1 MNNLKI
7 ATLVASAAVIATSA
21 YGFIKARQKH
31 ALLSK
36 TFAHAYEIDKTFSA
50 RIGESTGEERA
61 ALELRQSEH
70 NSRMLGFRVA
80 YLARALAI
88 ESIEAFYAELPSI
101 DSI

>member
-31 ALLSK
+31 ALLIK
-36 TFAHAYEIDKTFSA
+36 TFAESYEVEKAFSA
-50 RIGESTGEERA
+50 RISETSGEERA
-61 ALELRQSEH
+61 ALELRQAEY
-70 NSRMLGFRVA
+70 NSRMQGFSTA
-80 YLARALAI
+80 YLSRSLTI
-88 ESIEAFYAELPSI
+88 EQIEAFYAELPSI